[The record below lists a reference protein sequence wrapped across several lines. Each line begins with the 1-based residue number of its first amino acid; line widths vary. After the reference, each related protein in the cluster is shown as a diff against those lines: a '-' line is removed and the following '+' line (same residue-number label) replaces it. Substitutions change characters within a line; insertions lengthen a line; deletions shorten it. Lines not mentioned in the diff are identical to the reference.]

1 MPVSYAPAPGLDGPL
16 VCVAGPVCLFR
27 AAKKGGVSART
38 RVSEVGPLVWPFR
51 GAEGGCV
58 ALQYWGREVKGLV
71 SS

>member
-1 MPVSYAPAPGLDGPL
+1 MAPF

-51 GAEGGCV
+51 GAEGACV
-58 ALQYWGREVKGLV
+58 ALQYWGREVKGPCKQLKPGV
-71 SS
+71 VLGPGV